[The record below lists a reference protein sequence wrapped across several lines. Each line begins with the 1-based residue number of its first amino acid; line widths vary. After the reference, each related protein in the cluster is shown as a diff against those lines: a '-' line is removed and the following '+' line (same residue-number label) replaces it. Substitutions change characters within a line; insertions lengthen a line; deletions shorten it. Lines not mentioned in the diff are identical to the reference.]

1 MHKEIESMS
10 DHELLQE
17 LVRQGR
23 RNERESNIKTAVI
36 AALLLVIIIL
46 ALVYIP
52 KIMAPI
58 RQLNENMDQI
68 KQTMGRLQEFADS
81 LGSDTAEKLRR
92 TLDGLNE
99 TTEQAK
105 EMFAKLNDSG
115 LENFKTTLDDL
126 NLALSKILQ
135 FFRR

>member
-92 TLDGLNE
+92 TIDGLNE